1 MKLHEVLTLA
11 DDPVL
16 ASWGIA
22 AALDDA
28 DLEQLGTAVDTARD
42 KARAVLA
49 GRGWVDPTAWVSP
62 HAVLGAGVIV
72 GPGCRIHEFATVRG
86 GSILAADVEIGH
98 GCEVARSVIA
108 SHTRLTHQVTVCDA
122 VIGQAAHLA
131 AGVVLGSVHLWNE
144 DMSRP
149 DRPILVRTGRAT
161 TRLCGR
167 VKFGGVLGDR
177 VRVGMGA
184 LLGPG
189 LLVGADAVL
198 YPGLSLS
205 EQLIPARMVARPAP
219 APIRI
224 EPRRDHRPHDQR
236 PRGRPGTSCAGAA
249 GQLTTRPP
257 PGGREVHREDRRCG
271 TTTNGAS
278 CRRS

>member
-11 DDPVL
+11 ADPVL
-16 ASWGIA
+16 AGWGVA
-22 AALDDA
+22 AALDNS
-28 DLEQLGTAVDTARD
+28 DLQDLDTARD
-42 KARAVLA
+42 TARRMARDGTRAVLA

-62 HAVLGAGVIV
+62 HAVLGGGVII

-86 GSILAADVEIGH
+86 GTILGSDVEIGH

-108 SHTRLTHQVTVCDA
+108 SHTRLTHHVTVCDA

-149 DRPILVRTGRAT
+149 DRPILIRTGPEAAYR
-161 TRLCGR
+161 RGP

-198 YPGLSLS
+198 YPSLTVS
-205 EQLIPARMVARPAP
+205 EQLIPTRTVARPAP
-219 APIRI
+219 TPIRI
-224 EPRRDHRPHDQR
+224 EPRRDHPPHGHRPNGHRPNDHR
-236 PRGRPGTSCAGAA
+236 PRADPMRPAA
-249 GQLTTRPP
+249 VPR
-257 PGGREVHREDRRCG
+257 
-271 TTTNGAS
+271 AS
-278 CRRS
+278 